1 MDAIHNIEHENTILV
16 KSLTVATERIEK
28 FERHIKSENLI
39 FVEIQSQSFDEAA
52 SQPPGK
58 MFLPTQ
64 ILKLIKTLKRRF
76 SCMLSWRR
84 SLPAAFAL
92 VLAFLVVLVV

>member
-1 MDAIHNIEHENTILV
+1 LCEHQVIEAIGAILEEKLAPVMDAIHNVEHENTILV

-39 FVEIQSQSFDEAA
+39 FVEIQSQSFAEAA

-58 MFLPTQ
+58 MVLPTQ
-64 ILKLIKTLKRRF
+64 ILKLIKTPKRRF
-76 SCMLSWRR
+76 SIS
-84 SLPAAFAL
+84 
-92 VLAFLVVLVV
+92 